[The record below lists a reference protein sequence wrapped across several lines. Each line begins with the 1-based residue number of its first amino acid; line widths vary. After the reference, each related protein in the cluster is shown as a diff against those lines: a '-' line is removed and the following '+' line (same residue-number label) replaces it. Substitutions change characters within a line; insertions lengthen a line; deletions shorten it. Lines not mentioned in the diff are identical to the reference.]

1 MSGPCEIL
9 EDLHWEESANE
20 IIHMCV
26 SSTQYGL
33 ADFRLLA
40 KSEQCVAECTT
51 LRLVYFQQI
60 APNKPVKGPRPAP
73 PHWTGP

>member
-9 EDLHWEESANE
+9 EDLHWEDIANE
-20 IIHMCV
+20 IIYMCV
-26 SSTQYGL
+26 CSTQYAL

-51 LRLVYFQQI
+51 LRPVYFLQI
-60 APNKPVKGPRPAP
+60 APN
-73 PHWTGP
+73 